1 MWIIHLLF
9 IILDS
14 FHIIKTR
21 LSFKTLNLIFSSI
34 LTTRDAANKMH
45 VMMGTWFGI
54 KRYILCKRIFNRA
67 YLTCLIMYE
76 YVWHKWNKVKLKK
89 DLPTLTSTWSVD
101 AKILHIYLLLTR
113 CSEKLFDLSFL
124 FLCSYHRCI
133 FELQRHND
141 GTYRKKKYHCLMQ
154 KKIWFE
160 HHVLGGYL
168 VRSYERIWVLA
179 GKLC

>member
-1 MWIIHLLF
+1 M
-9 IILDS
+9 
-14 FHIIKTR
+14 
-21 LSFKTLNLIFSSI
+21 NLIFSYI

-124 FLCSYHRCI
+124 FYVHTIAAYLNYKDIIMAHR
-133 FELQRHND
+133 
-141 GTYRKKKYHCLMQ
+141 GRKNIIVWCKRKFDLNTMY
-154 KKIWFE
+154 
-160 HHVLGGYL
+160 
-168 VRSYERIWVLA
+168 
-179 GKLC
+179 

>member
-1 MWIIHLLF
+1 
-9 IILDS
+9 
-14 FHIIKTR
+14 
-21 LSFKTLNLIFSSI
+21 
-34 LTTRDAANKMH
+34 
-45 VMMGTWFGI
+45 MMGTWFGI

-124 FLCSYHRCI
+124 FYVHTIAAYLNYKDIMMAYRGRKISLSDAKENLIWTPCIRWLFSSFIWKNMSFGRETLLACVSNSFSAYITSSWTFRSLFILLLQSFSHR
-133 FELQRHND
+133 L
-141 GTYRKKKYHCLMQ
+141 
-154 KKIWFE
+154 
-160 HHVLGGYL
+160 VL
-168 VRSYERIWVLA
+168 
-179 GKLC
+179 